1 MTTTASR
8 RELFDEKLA
17 NCKLYFPDCMCVG
30 VAIHRAT
37 KAHNLGV
44 LHTFPGANGLSSTAG
59 GTLDRAGNLCGT
71 TYAGGS
77 TQLGTVYEL
86 KLVGSD
92 YPQRS
97 LARCFVTSIG

>member
-37 KAHNLGV
+37 EAHNLGV
-44 LHTFPGANGLSSTAG
+44 LHTFSGANGLSP
-59 GTLDRAGNLCGT
+59 LVPT
-71 TYAGGS
+71 T
-77 TQLGTVYEL
+77 
-86 KLVGSD
+86 
-92 YPQRS
+92 RS
-97 LARCFVTSIG
+97 VHWPDVS